1 MRYFLGVD
9 VGGTK
14 THTLIADENG
24 KALGFG
30 TDGAGN
36 WQLVGFDG
44 LRKVLNT
51 TIHQALNSADLRLDQ
66 ISAAGFGIAGFDW
79 PSQLQA
85 HLDAITSIG
94 LSCPIEVAN
103 DSIIGLMAGAAQGWG
118 VVLIAGTSNNCRGRD
133 RNHREAR
140 ITGEGIRFGEFGG
153 ANEIVMKAI
162 QAVAYEWS
170 MRGLK
175 TSLSEL
181 FIKLAG
187 AKDLNDL
194 LEGIDVERYQPTPA
208 WAPIVFEAAY
218 LGDPVARE
226 VIAWSAHELGES
238 ACAVIRQLG
247 IERED
252 FEIVMAGSVFDGG
265 DIYIEPLHRTIHGFA
280 PKARLVKLE
289 APPVVGGVI
298 LAMQK
303 AGLATTLV
311 RKNLIES
318 TKEFIQE
325 T

>member
-14 THTLIADENG
+14 THTLIADETG
-24 KALGFG
+24 TAVGFG
-30 TDGAGN
+30 TDGPGN
-36 WQLVGFDG
+36 WQAVGFDG
-44 LRKVLNT
+44 LQKALT
-51 TIHQALNSADLRLDQ
+51 ASIHQALDLANLRLDQ
-66 ISAAGFGIAGFDW
+66 IFAAGFGIAGYDW
-79 PSQLQA
+79 PSQLQR
-85 HLDAITSIG
+85 HLDVIAPIG
-94 LSCPIEVAN
+94 LSCPLELTN

-133 RNHREAR
+133 RNQHEAR

-153 ANEIVMKAI
+153 ANEIVLRAV
-162 QAVAYEWS
+162 QAVTYQWS
-170 MRGLK
+170 TRGPK

-187 AKDLNDL
+187 AKGLNDL
-194 LEGIDVERYQPTPA
+194 IEGIDLGRYQPTAA

-218 LGDPVARE
+218 LGDPVAGE

-247 IERED
+247 IELED

-265 DIYIEPLHRTIHGFA
+265 DIYIEPLRRRVHRFA

-289 APPVVGGVI
+289 ALPVVGGVI
-298 LAMQK
+298 LAMQN
-303 AGLATTLV
+303 AGLPTAWV

-318 TKEFIQE
+318 TRKFIQAE
-325 T
+325 

>member
-14 THTLIADENG
+14 THALIADENG

-36 WQLVGFDG
+36 WQAVGFEG
-44 LRKVLNT
+44 LQRVLNV
-51 TIHQALNSADLRLDQ
+51 TIHQALNLANLRLDQ
-66 ISAAGFGIAGFDW
+66 LSAAGFGIAGYDW
-79 PSQLQA
+79 PSQLQS
-85 HLDAITSIG
+85 HLDVIAPIG
-94 LSCPIEVAN
+94 LSCPLELAN
-103 DSIIGLMAGAAQGWG
+103 DSVIGLMAGASQGWG
-118 VVLIAGTSNNCRGRD
+118 IVLIAGTSNNCRGRD
-133 RNHREAR
+133 RNQREAR

-170 MRGLK
+170 MRSPK
-175 TSLSEL
+175 TSLSGI

-187 AKDLNDL
+187 AKDLDDL
-194 LEGIDVERYQPTPA
+194 IEGIDAERYQPTPA
-208 WAPIVFEAAY
+208 WAPMVFEAAY
-218 LGDPVARE
+218 LGDPVAEE
-226 VIAWSAHELGES
+226 VITWSAHELGES
-238 ACAVIRQLG
+238 ACAVIRQLK
-247 IERED
+247 IEREE

-265 DIYIEPLHRTIHGFA
+265 DLFIEPLRRTIHGFA
-280 PKARLVKLE
+280 PKARLIKLG

-311 RKNLIES
+311 RRNLIES
-318 TKEFIQE
+318 TKNFIRE
-325 T
+325 E